1 MSWRTSALGLFVGL
15 LEGTTEGSGVGNA
28 DVGMAVCLR
37 VGCVITAM
45 NHKEE
50 GIMGENWFVC
60 SVSLVL
66 CSMKKIQVKGIKKET
81 HTYLSSRL
89 IAWTLC
95 RQH

>member
-50 GIMGENWFVC
+50 GTYHGGKLVRMQCFLSTLLHEKNTSEREKKRNTHIPQQ
-60 SVSLVL
+60 SVDCLDPL
-66 CSMKKIQVKGIKKET
+66 
-81 HTYLSSRL
+81 
-89 IAWTLC
+89 
-95 RQH
+95 

>member
-50 GIMGENWFVC
+50 GIMGENRFIR

-66 CSMKKIQVKGIKKET
+66 CSMKKIQVKGKKKET

>member
-1 MSWRTSALGLFVGL
+1 MYTKRHHEKICSKLKNRDKKETSWRTSALGLFVGL

-28 DVGMAVCLR
+28 VVGLAVCLR

-50 GIMGENWFVC
+50 RIMRENWFVC

-66 CSMKKIQVKGIKKET
+66 C
-81 HTYLSSRL
+81 
-89 IAWTLC
+89 
-95 RQH
+95 

>member
-60 SVSLVL
+60 SVSLVERVL
-66 CSMKKIQVKGIKKET
+66 EPQNVRLKVTTYSVK
-81 HTYLSSRL
+81 Y
-89 IAWTLC
+89 
-95 RQH
+95 